1 MARRDD
7 ATPRAASEAQRARV
21 SLGASAPRPAR
32 CALLAVGLASS
43 LAACVTSR
51 VAGPPDPA
59 RRPPPELVARYARPG
74 PVPEGR
80 VEVVSRR
87 PRLLTLEVT
96 VPARH
101 DADAPPAA
109 RRPLSL
115 RWWRPAPEGPRRPLV
130 LMAPIL
136 GGDLLLLSDLAVDL
150 ASKGFHAAVLRRER
164 PEEDAPRSV
173 AEVEA
178 RLAADVSAQVQALD
192 WLLERPDV
200 DPDRVASFGISAGG
214 IQCAIVAGVDPR
226 YRAHVI
232 ALAGG
237 PLADVL
243 VDSDEPTIRT
253 LVARGKEL
261 VGLDDEAL
269 RAALAASLSTDPI
282 AVARYVPPERV
293 LFVLATKDRSVPT
306 ATGRRL
312 QEALGH
318 PETLEIGL
326 GHREA
331 ILALPLVKARIHA
344 FLYEHLGRPPP

>member
-1 MARRDD
+1 M
-7 ATPRAASEAQRARV
+7 
-21 SLGASAPRPAR
+21 
-32 CALLAVGLASS
+32 
-43 LAACVTSR
+43 
-51 VAGPPDPA
+51 
-59 RRPPPELVARYARPG
+59 
-74 PVPEGR
+74 PEGR
-80 VEVVSRR
+80 VEVVARR
-87 PRLLTLEVT
+87 PRLVTLEVT

-101 DADAPPAA
+101 TADAPPAA

-164 PEEDAPRSV
+164 PEVDAPRSV
-173 AEVEA
+173 AEVED
-178 RLAADVSAQVQALD
+178 RIAADVSAQVQALD

-243 VDSDEPTIRT
+243 VDSDEPTIRS
-253 LVARGKEL
+253 LVARGKGL

-269 RAALAASLSTDPI
+269 RGALAAAVTTDPI

-293 LFVLATKDRSVPT
+293 LLVLATKDRSVPT

-312 QEALGH
+312 REALGH
-318 PETLEIGL
+318 PETLEIAL

-331 ILALPLVKARIHA
+331 LLALPVVRGRIHA
-344 FLYEHLGRPPP
+344 FLHERLGRPPP